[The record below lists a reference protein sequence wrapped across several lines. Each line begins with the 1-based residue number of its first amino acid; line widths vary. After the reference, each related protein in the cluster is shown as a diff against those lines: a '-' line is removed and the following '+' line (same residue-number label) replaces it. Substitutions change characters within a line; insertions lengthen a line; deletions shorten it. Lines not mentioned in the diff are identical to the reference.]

1 MRQEVNCIS
10 VFGSTGSI
18 GVQALKVAEQLGLR
32 IHSLTAHSNIG
43 LLLQQAAR
51 YKPDRIGVTDANQFQ
66 RLKAEASAM
75 GLSAELLAGPDA
87 AVEIAQDGRA
97 DRILNS
103 VVGSAGLRISYAAL
117 EAGTD
122 IALANKE
129 SMVAAGELLTGLST
143 SRDAAILPVDS
154 EHSAIWQC
162 IWASRGA
169 SVEEIML
176 TASGGPFRIRQSLEG
191 VRPEDALKH
200 PNWSMGRK
208 ITVDSATLINKALEV
223 IEARWLFGVN
233 QERIRVIVHPQS
245 IVHSAVRFSDGSVIA
260 QMGLPDMSLPIMA
273 ALAYPR
279 RSEAPPESMG
289 ELDLVKAGRLDFEDP
304 DVSRFPGVLLGHKA
318 LEAGGLAPAV
328 MSAANEAAVGA
339 FLDGEIPFAAIPEL
353 CEEAMQQAPRTG
365 KMDLG
370 QVLEADVWARKLVE
384 SRCST
389 WHSSR
394 S

>member
-18 GVQALKVAEQLGLR
+18 GVQALKVAEQAGLEDPFA
-32 IHSLTAHSNIG
+32 TAHSNIG

-51 YKPDRIGVTDANQFQ
+51 HKPDRIAVTDSNKFQ

-75 GLSAELLAGPDA
+75 GLSAEVLAGPDA
-87 AVEIAQDGRA
+87 AVEIAQDGMA

-129 SMVAAGELLTGLST
+129 SMVAAGELLTGLSI

-169 SVEEIML
+169 SVDEIML

-223 IEARWLFGVN
+223 IEARWLFGVM

-289 ELDLVKAGRLDFEDP
+289 ELDLVKVGRLDFEDP
-304 DVSRFPGVLLGHKA
+304 DASRFPGVLLGYKA

-365 KMDLG
+365 QLDLG
-370 QVLEADVWARKLVE
+370 QVLEADIWARKLVE

>member
-1 MRQEVNCIS
+1 MCDVLNSIS

-18 GVQALKVAEQLGLR
+18 GVQALRVAEQLGLR
-32 IHSLTAHSNIG
+32 IHALSAHSNTG
-43 LLLQQAAR
+43 LLLEQAAR
-51 YKPDRIGVTDANQFQ
+51 CKPEIICVTDPGLLGKL
-66 RLKAEASAM
+66 RAEAEAM
-75 GLSAELLAGPDA
+75 RLSCEVLAGPEA
-87 AVEIAQDGRA
+87 AVDIAQDGKA

-117 EAGTD
+117 NAGTD
-122 IALANKE
+122 VALANKE
-129 SMVAAGELLTGLST
+129 SMVAAGEMLASLSI
-143 SRDAAILPVDS
+143 RRAAEILPVDS

-162 IWASRGA
+162 IWSSRGA
-169 SVEEIML
+169 SVDEIML
-176 TASGGPFRIRQSLEG
+176 TASGGPFRGRKSLEG
-191 VRPEDALKH
+191 IRPEDALKH

-223 IEARWLFGVN
+223 IEARWLFGVS
-233 QERIRVIVHPQS
+233 QDRIRVVVHPQS

-273 ALAYPR
+273 ALAYPA
-279 RSEAPPESMG
+279 RSPFPPSSAG
-289 ELDLVKAGRLDFEDP
+289 RLLLDKVGRLDFEEP
-304 DVSRFPGVLLGHKA
+304 DSSAFPGVLLGHKA

-328 MSAANEAAVGA
+328 MSAANEAAVEA
-339 FLDGEIPFAAIPEL
+339 FLMGKIPFTAIAEL
-353 CEEAMQQAPRTG
+353 CEEAMQSAPKTG
-365 KMDLG
+365 HLDLEL
-370 QVLEADVWARKLVE
+370 VLEADTWARKKVE